1 LQEGAIKENVD
12 TLFMGMKEAEAVK
25 LFANTYLALRVSY
38 FNELDTYAEVKGL
51 DTQAIIE
58 GVGLDPRI
66 GTHYNNPSF
75 GYGGYCLPK
84 DTKQLL
90 ANYADVPE
98 DLIRAIVDSNATRK
112 DFIAEQV
119 LRKAGYYEASS
130 QWDANHEQKCV
141 IGVYRLTMKSNSD
154 NFRQS
159 AIQGIMKRI
168 KAKGAEVIIY
178 EPTIPDGESF
188 FGSLVVNNLEKF
200 KAQSQAII
208 ANRYDSSLDDVKE
221 KVYTRDIFK
230 RD

>member
-1 LQEGAIKENVD
+1 
-12 TLFMGMKEAEAVK
+12 M
-25 LFANTYLALRVSY
+25 
-38 FNELDTYAEVKGL
+38 
-51 DTQAIIE
+51 
-58 GVGLDPRI
+58 
-66 GTHYNNPSF
+66 
-75 GYGGYCLPK
+75 
-84 DTKQLL
+84 L

-98 DLIRAIVDSNATRK
+98 NLIEAIVASNATRK

-130 QWDANHEQKCV
+130 QWDANREQKCV

-178 EPTIPDGESF
+178 EPTLKDGETF
-188 FGSLVVNNLEKF
+188 FGSLVVNDLTKF
-200 KAQSQAII
+200 KTQSKAII
-208 ANRYDSSLDDVKE
+208 ANRYDSCLGDVLS